1 MSRTVYRISIML
13 HALWMLTAGSASA
26 DDASAM
32 RDGQDRWVPS
42 VGLTLGFTSQK
53 QDGDVSSEELTFA
66 GFQPFRDPDSGSQYM
81 NLLNVGGTF
90 ELQTPRLLPYE
101 WSPSLFFGGE
111 VLNVSSTKRSIARE
125 GDPNH
130 VLTFPDTA
138 PGAPFSD
145 AAILGQGSETTS
157 DADNVQYGASVGLSF
172 PVDVGDW
179 QVSIKPSARYIK
191 QKFNYAGIL
200 SNAKRAGP
208 ISDQDPTTE
217 VLLTADT
224 SKDVHAVGPA
234 LEIEVGAARIKSVA
248 ASVFVSGG
256 AYRVLSDRSVSMN
269 AEGTS
274 NLNTGIYRAAWS
286 AEIDEWIY
294 GANVGIRIK
303 WLGASSGWLGGML
316 RDPDE

>member
-13 HALWMLTAGSASA
+13 HALCMLTAESAFA

-53 QDGDVSSEELTFA
+53 QDGDVKSEIFVFGNFFPVRPEDSS
-66 GFQPFRDPDSGSQYM
+66 SKYM

-90 ELQTPRLLPYE
+90 ELQTPRLLPYK

-111 VLNVSSTKRSIARE
+111 VLNVSSQRRSIAKE
-125 GDPNH
+125 GDPRTE
-130 VLTFPDTA
+130 LIDPDGGAGGTFPDT
-138 PGAPFSD
+138 
-145 AAILGQGSETTS
+145 AILGQGSEVTS

-179 QVSIKPSARYIK
+179 QISIKPSARYVR
-191 QKFNYAGIL
+191 QKFDYTGIV
-200 SNAKRAGP
+200 SNGNRFGQLPAP
-208 ISDQDPTTE
+208 PPTD
-217 VLLTADT
+217 VLLLQSDT

-256 AYRVLSDRSVSMN
+256 GYRVLSDRSVSMIARGFSSLGN
-269 AEGTS
+269 GPYRGTF
-274 NLNTGIYRAAWS
+274 S
-286 AEIDEWIY
+286 AEIDKWIY

-303 WLGASSGWLGGML
+303 WLGASSGWLGGVL